1 VNVGSLFSG
10 IGGIELGF
18 EKAGGFE
25 VKWFVEN
32 EPYCQAVLRKHWSK
46 VPIYGDIKTID
57 FRNLEKVDILTGGFP
72 CQDIST
78 AGKGKGLAGERSGL
92 WREFVRAIGE
102 IRPRIAFIE
111 NVPNLVNKGLHVVL
125 ADLAKIGYDAEWVCI
140 CASDFGALHKRERI
154 FIIAYPNSKRC
165 NNSKH
170 LEPKNKKLSH
180 HDKKRNHSPPNWG
193 GANERDWLDKTSPI
207 FIANAFRERIQRFSK
222 KTLSGKSGLSWCKDI
237 RSIENLRE
245 RTDLPEP
252 LLCRNTNGISERL
265 HAIGNAV
272 VPQVAEFFAE
282 IVKEKIK

>member
-1 VNVGSLFSG
+1 MSEAYLAALAESNSALKKQVVLKSNGLLKTNHIAKQSCESIGQKSQSMETSRQSTLGTLKKLIFSQADSHAKILARREREKAWLEKEVAYGGNLSVLLAKYDRASHSLRTFQTSLTKGCTLCLQTLPKSGMMRNGFVYALPILEPCTSEKESLLLPTPIASDATTANIWNQKIRNSLIMTRSG
-10 IGGIELGF
+10 IIRR
-18 EKAGGFE
+18 
-25 VKWFVEN
+25 
-32 EPYCQAVLRKHWSK
+32 Q
-46 VPIYGDIKTID
+46 
-57 FRNLEKVDILTGGFP
+57 
-72 CQDIST
+72 
-78 AGKGKGLAGERSGL
+78 
-92 WREFVRAIGE
+92 IG
-102 IRPRIAFIE
+102 
-111 NVPNLVNKGLHVVL
+111 
-125 ADLAKIGYDAEWVCI
+125 
-140 CASDFGALHKRERI
+140 
-154 FIIAYPNSKRC
+154 
-165 NNSKH
+165 
-170 LEPKNKKLSH
+170 
-180 HDKKRNHSPPNWG
+180 G